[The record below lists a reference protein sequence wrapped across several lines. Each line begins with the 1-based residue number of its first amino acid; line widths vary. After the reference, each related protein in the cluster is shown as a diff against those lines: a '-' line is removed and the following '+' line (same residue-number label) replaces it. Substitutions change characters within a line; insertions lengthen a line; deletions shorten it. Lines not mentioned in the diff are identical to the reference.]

1 MTDETIGKAAGVIW
15 QHLSD
20 RRETAVTLRS
30 LKKIPGIRADEAMAA
45 VGWLAREGKL
55 QFDDSKR
62 TCMVI
67 LFELE
72 TCLN

>member
-20 RRETAVTLRS
+20 RGESAVTLAS
-30 LKKIPGIRADEAMAA
+30 LKKIPGVRADEAMAA

-55 QFDDSKR
+55 SFDASKR
-62 TCMVI
+62 NCTVS
-67 LFELE
+67 LTELVP
-72 TCLN
+72 CLN